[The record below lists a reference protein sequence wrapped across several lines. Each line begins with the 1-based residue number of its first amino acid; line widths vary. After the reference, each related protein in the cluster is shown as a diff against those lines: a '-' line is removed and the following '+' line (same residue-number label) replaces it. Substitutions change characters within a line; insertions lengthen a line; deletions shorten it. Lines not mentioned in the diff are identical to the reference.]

1 MRIVILSLTL
11 AASTLALAQAG
22 NITQV
27 SPNHQTAT
35 EKQDR
40 RSEQTMGKTATS
52 GDMAAGNQQSQGIEG
67 VIGDAKC
74 GRVHSVYPGLG
85 AAGCARACVQ
95 DGSHYILVTKDGR
108 VLPLTG
114 NKDVLANFAG
124 ESVRVTSTNVQNAQ
138 QIQPIS
144 TPGEYVPVSEPQ

>member
-22 NITQV
+22 NINQV
-27 SPNHQTAT
+27 SPHHQTTT
-35 EKQDR
+35 EEQGR
-40 RSEQTMGKTATS
+40 RSEQTLGRTATT
-52 GDMAAGNQQSQGIEG
+52 GDMAKANRQAQGIEG

-85 AAGCARACVQ
+85 AAGCARACAQ
-95 DGSHYILVTKDGR
+95 NGFSYILVTKDGR

-124 ESVRVTSTNVQNAQ
+124 ESVRVSSTNVQNAQ
-138 QIQPIS
+138 QIEPIN
-144 TPGEYVPVSEPQ
+144 TPGEYVPVSQPQ